1 MTHQVYQDRAF
12 HYGDGLFTTM
22 LVERGRVSLWR
33 YHQTRL
39 AHDSYRLGLVLDME
53 TLTSQV
59 VDAAR
64 ELGNGVLKLHISSGV
79 GGRGYARPEKPDI
92 QYRLSEHP
100 VPAHYENWRNQ
111 GITAEISPVKLGLQP
126 LLAGVKHLNRLE
138 QVLIKRQM
146 RCDDAIV
153 CDIHNH
159 LIEGSASN
167 LFWMTDGQWVTPA
180 LDQCGV
186 AGVYRAFILDVLNAS
201 GQPAVTGHFDVASL
215 EHASAVFLC
224 NTLMGIVPVSAVENK
239 SVVTRFDINPV
250 SDLQKTIKAAYEREN
265 EATD

>member
-22 LVERGRVSLWR
+22 LVEQGRVSLWR
-33 YHQTRL
+33 YHQARL
-39 AHDSYRLGLVLDME
+39 IHDSNRLGLVLDIDA
-53 TLTSQV
+53 LTGQV
-59 VDAAR
+59 AGASC

-79 GGRGYARPEKPDI
+79 GGRGYARPEQPDI
-92 QYRLSEHP
+92 QYRLSAHP
-100 VPAHYENWRNQ
+100 VPAHYESWRTS
-111 GITAEISPVKLGLQP
+111 GITAEVSPVKLGLQP

-167 LFWMTDGQWVTPA
+167 LFWMTDGQWHTPA

-186 AGVYRAFILDVLNAS
+186 AGVYRAFILDMLSAA
-201 GQPAVTGHFDVASL
+201 GTPAVTGHFDVASL

-224 NTLMGIVPVSAVENK
+224 NTLMGIVPVTVVENK
-239 SVVTRFDINPV
+239 STVTRFDINPV
-250 SDLQKTIKAAYEREN
+250 SDLQKSIKAAYEREN